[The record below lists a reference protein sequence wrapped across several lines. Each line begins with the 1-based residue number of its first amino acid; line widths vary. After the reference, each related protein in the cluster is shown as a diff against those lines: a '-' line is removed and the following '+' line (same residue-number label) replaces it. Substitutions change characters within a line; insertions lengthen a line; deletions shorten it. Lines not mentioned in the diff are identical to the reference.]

1 MEKKRATN
9 GKFKVFLKKNI
20 YYIIM
25 AICLLAIAAMVTVA
39 IVTSQNNNDL
49 DPGIDA
55 GPGDNVND
63 PDDTPPVDNPGDDDD
78 NTPPVDNPGDGDD
91 NTPPVDN
98 PDEPI
103 VVPVVLF
110 AAPVANVNVIKDYS
124 MDSLVWNQTLKHYA
138 VHNGIDFG
146 GNDGDNVMSVYDG
159 TIIEVKYDILNGYT
173 VKVQH
178 NDSLVTSY
186 SSLNEPT
193 VAVGQTV
200 AKGDVLGTMGVTAA
214 NEYLDGAHVHFSLY
228 EDGKIANPYTYLTLG
243 DK

>member
-55 GPGDNVND
+55 GPGDNIND
-63 PDDTPPVDNPGDDDD
+63 PDD
-78 NTPPVDNPGDGDD
+78 TPPVDNPGDGDD

-103 VVPVVLF
+103 VVPVVF

-159 TIIEVKYDILNGYT
+159 TVIEVKYDILNGYT

>member
-63 PDDTPPVDNPGDDDD
+63 PDDTPPVDNPGD
-78 NTPPVDNPGDGDD
+78 GDD

-103 VVPVVLF
+103 VVPVVF

-159 TIIEVKYDILNGYT
+159 TVIEVKYDILNGYT